1 MIRMSAAPPWASIM
15 LAALLWRLALVSQA
29 IQAPTA
35 VYVRPAWKANTRRR
49 RDPPR
54 VLRVTMERFLMQLQ
68 SRVMILS
75 TSLNS
80 P

>member
-49 RDPPR
+49 RDPLC
-54 VLRVTMERFLMQLQ
+54 VLRVPVERFPVRLQ
-68 SRVMILS
+68 ARVLILS